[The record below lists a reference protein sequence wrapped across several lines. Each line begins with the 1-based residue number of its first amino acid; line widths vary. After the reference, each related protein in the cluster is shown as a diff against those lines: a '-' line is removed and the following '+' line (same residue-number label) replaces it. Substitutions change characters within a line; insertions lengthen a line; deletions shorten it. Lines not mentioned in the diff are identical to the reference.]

1 MGTVKRSLPYV
12 GTGLAL
18 ALVVLFAWLSRE
30 TYVPV
35 EVGGPAPD
43 FALLDLQGNP
53 RSLED
58 YRGSVLLL
66 NIWATWCTPCK
77 EEMPSMQ
84 RLFDEIGDED
94 FRILAV
100 SIDRA
105 PPDDDPQ
112 NPLGGKLQAFA
123 DSLGLTFTILHDPS
137 GEISTTYQ
145 AAGVPES
152 YILDREGR
160 LAERVR
166 GPREWDEPRAMEMIR
181 GVLYPDVDPGQET
194 PGQ

>member
-1 MGTVKRSLPYV
+1 MGTVKKSLPYV
-12 GTGLAL
+12 GTGLVL
-18 ALVVLFAWLSRE
+18 GLVVLFAWLSRE

-43 FALLDLQGNP
+43 FALVDLQGTP

-58 YRGSVLLL
+58 FRGNVLLL

-84 RLFDEIGDED
+84 RLFDEIADGD

-105 PPDDDPQ
+105 PPDDDPR
-112 NPLGGKLQAFA
+112 NPLGGKLRAFA
-123 DSLGLTFTILHDPS
+123 DSLGLSFTILHDPT

-145 AAGVPES
+145 ASGVPES
-152 YILDREGR
+152 YVLDREGR
-160 LAERVR
+160 IAERIR
-166 GPREWDEPRAMEMIR
+166 GPREWDEPRAVEMIR
-181 GVLYPDVDPGQET
+181 GFLGRGVNSGK
-194 PGQ
+194 

>member
-1 MGTVKRSLPYV
+1 MLTIKKSLPYL

-18 ALVVLFAWLSRE
+18 GLVVLAAWLSRE
-30 TYVPV
+30 TLIPV

-43 FALLDLQGNP
+43 FALVDLQGNP
-53 RSLED
+53 KSLD
-58 YRGSVLLL
+58 DFRGNVLLL

-84 RLFDEIGDED
+84 RLYGEIQDED

-123 DSLGLTFTILHDPS
+123 DSLGLTFAILHNPE

-145 AAGVPES
+145 ASGVPES
-152 YILDREGR
+152 FILDRDGR
-160 LAERVR
+160 IAERIR
-166 GPREWDEPRAMEMIR
+166 GPRDWDEPRAVEMIQVVLHP
-181 GVLYPDVDPGQET
+181 GVNSGQ
-194 PGQ
+194 